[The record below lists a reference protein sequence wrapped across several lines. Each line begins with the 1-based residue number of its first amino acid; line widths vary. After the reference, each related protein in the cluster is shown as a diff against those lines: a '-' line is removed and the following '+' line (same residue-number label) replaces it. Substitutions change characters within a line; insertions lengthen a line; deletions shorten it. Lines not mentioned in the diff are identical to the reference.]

1 MSSTEI
7 KAETRRNGGRFRAR
21 ACLRNAGK
29 LIVACAAVL
38 VLPGVA
44 KAAVSATSPG
54 CEAIAGVTI
63 DLIPAVNFSIGAL
76 PPIGTEIYRTKT
88 YTINYQCF
96 MADRFG
102 KPLAATPQ
110 LQALAGYT
118 TLNQALTKAGL
129 KLEIIVNGDEA
140 HPWVPNLVPTPG
152 VALSEVRDIPP
163 AYTGASGPRNVT
175 LVARLKILN
184 DHPPPAR
191 YPVPSAVIFKI
202 SAAYGA
208 GGYPGPFI
216 TNTSTRMQF
225 TPTCIGDVSVDN
237 LVQFKSV
244 VAMIGNQGNLPQQ
257 QPFRISARINPLCP
271 TGGLTVPLT
280 PDNENTRFLMLL
292 SAQFVLQGAGR
303 IDVDG
308 TSIILSNDDGVE
320 NGLKMQILDP
330 NNANLPVAILPAPA
344 PVPRWEAG
352 NFGELA
358 GDKPAAAV
366 HTYMA
371 SLTADAGKVLKVGRY
386 STQVVVRVSYY

>member
-1 MSSTEI
+1 MIE
-7 KAETRRNGGRFRAR
+7 N
-21 ACLRNAGK
+21 
-29 LIVACAAVL
+29 
-38 VLPGVA
+38 
-44 KAAVSATSPG
+44 
-54 CEAIAGVTI
+54 
-63 DLIPAVNFSIGAL
+63 L
-76 PPIGTEIYRTKT
+76 PPPGTEIYRTKT
-88 YTINYQCF
+88 YVINYECTLY
-96 MADRFG
+96 DRFG
-102 KPLAATPQ
+102 QPDTGTPQ
-110 LQALAGYT
+110 LQALSDYSS
-118 TLNQALTKAGL
+118 LNSALNRAGL
-129 KLEIIVNGDEA
+129 RLYIVVNGNESS
-140 HPWVPNLVPTPG
+140 PWVPNLDSTG
-152 VALSEVRDIPP
+152 GAISETYPLGPSYVES
-163 AYTGASGPRNVT
+163 SGPRVVT
-175 LVARLKILN
+175 LVAKLTVIN
-184 DHPPPAR
+184 QFPSPAR
-191 YPVPSAVIFKI
+191 YPVPASTIFKI
-202 SAAYGA
+202 SAAYGRGA
-208 GGYPGPFI
+208 SPGPFI
-216 TNTSTRMQF
+216 VSTATRMQF
-225 TPTCIGDVSVDN
+225 TPKCIGDVSVDN

-244 VAMIGNQGNLPQQ
+244 VAMAGNQGNLPQQ
-257 QPFRISARINPLCP
+257 QPFRVSALINPLCP

-280 PDNENTRFLMLL
+280 PDNQNTRFLMLL

>member
-1 MSSTEI
+1 MIE
-7 KAETRRNGGRFRAR
+7 NM
-21 ACLRNAGK
+21 
-29 LIVACAAVL
+29 
-38 VLPGVA
+38 
-44 KAAVSATSPG
+44 
-54 CEAIAGVTI
+54 
-63 DLIPAVNFSIGAL
+63 
-76 PPIGTEIYRTKT
+76 PPPGTEIYRTKT
-88 YTINYQCF
+88 YTINYECTLY
-96 MADRFG
+96 DRFG
-102 KPLAATPQ
+102 QPDTGTPQ
-110 LQALAGYT
+110 LQALNDYRS
-118 TLNQALTKAGL
+118 LNNALNRAGL
-129 KLEIIVNGDEA
+129 RLYIVVNGNESS
-140 HPWVPNLVPTPG
+140 PWVPNLDPAAGPS
-152 VALSEVRDIPP
+152 SEFFPL
-163 AYTGASGPRNVT
+163 GASYTESTGPRVVT
-175 LVARLKILN
+175 LIAKLTVIN
-184 DHPPPAR
+184 QFPSPAR
-191 YPVPSAVIFKI
+191 YPVPASTIFKI
-202 SAAYGA
+202 SAAYGRGA
-208 GGYPGPFI
+208 APGPFI
-216 TNTSTRMQF
+216 VSTATRMQF
-225 TPTCIGDVSVDN
+225 TPKCIGDVSVDN

-244 VAMIGNQGNLPQQ
+244 VAMTGNQGNLPQQ

-344 PVPRWEAG
+344 PVSRWEAG